1 MAGQWRYGLLPL
13 AVLWLA
19 VNGLET
25 GRIEADL
32 ADRARRALE
41 AQGFKWAAP
50 QVEGR
55 DVRLTGVIIGDDSGA
70 AALAAAAPGV
80 RKVVNALSAAPKT
93 PEPAPKP
100 EPKPEEPANPI
111 VAPVPSAAPAL
122 AASHGKV
129 GAEASRVSPYL
140 FQAEAADGKL
150 TLTGFYPDAESH
162 GRIAR
167 AASGL
172 GRELVDRMQ
181 AGAGAPKD
189 FVEAAEAG
197 LGQLLRLREGAL
209 QLRDRVARLSGEAA
223 SAELADD
230 IRATFV
236 AALPGGFSAR
246 PQLTGPARELSTK
259 ERAGAPRLEKLPA
272 ATSAEQSPEAAP
284 KDANRCQA
292 RMAALVA
299 ERPIVFRVGSSR
311 LAPGSAAILDAV
323 AAEAKQC
330 PGVAFEVGGHT
341 DDIGYVSENIEL
353 SRRRAEAVLV
363 YLVSAGVAPKRLTAV
378 GYGERRPLVPND
390 NDDNRA
396 KNRRIEFTVK

>member
-19 VNGLET
+19 ANGLET

-41 AQGFKWAAP
+41 AQGFKEAAP

-55 DVRLTGVIIGDDSGA
+55 DVRLTGAIVGDDTSVEVLA
-70 AALAAAAPGV
+70 AVAAAPGV
-80 RKVVNALSAAPKT
+80 RKVVNALSVAPKT
-93 PEPAPKP
+93 PAPAPT
-100 EPKPEEPANPI
+100 PEEPANP
-111 VAPVPSAAPAL
+111 VAAPVQPEAPAQSAAR
-122 AASHGKV
+122 GKAGV
-129 GAEASRVSPYL
+129 EAGRVAPYL
-140 FQAEAADGKL
+140 FQAEIAAGKL
-150 TLTGFYPDAESH
+150 TLTGFCPDPESH
-162 GRIAR
+162 ARIAL
-167 AASGL
+167 AASGP
-172 GRELVDRMQ
+172 GRDVVDRMQ

-189 FVEAAEAG
+189 FVEAAVAG
-197 LGQLLRLREGAL
+197 LGQLVRLREGAL
-209 QLRDRVARLSGEAA
+209 QLRDRAARLSGEAA

-230 IRATFV
+230 IGATFV

-246 PQLTGPARELSTK
+246 PQLTGPAREPSTK
-259 ERAGAPRLEKLPA
+259 EKAGAPRVDKLA
-272 ATSAEQSPEAAP
+272 AAP
-284 KDANRCQA
+284 PADPPAESGPVDASLCQA

-311 LAPGSAAILDAV
+311 LAPESAATLDAV
-323 AAEAKQC
+323 AAEAKRC
-330 PGVAFEVGGHT
+330 PGVAFQVGGHT
-341 DDIGYVSENIEL
+341 DDIGYVSENVAL

-363 YLVSAGVAPKRLTAV
+363 YLVSAGVAPQRLTAV